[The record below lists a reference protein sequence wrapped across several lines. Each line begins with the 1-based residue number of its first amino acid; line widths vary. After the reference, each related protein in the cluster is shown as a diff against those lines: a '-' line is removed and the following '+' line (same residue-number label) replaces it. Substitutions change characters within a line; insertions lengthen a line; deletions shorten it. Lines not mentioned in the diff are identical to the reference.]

1 MNKDATIGFIGLG
14 IMGWPMATQLVND
27 GRNVLV
33 MDADQSRAAAF
44 ATEVGGTAASGPEAF
59 AQASVV
65 VTMLPTSAIVNDVFL
80 NEDTGVGQYLQPG
93 TIVIEMSTSNPTD
106 TLELA
111 HALASRG
118 VHVVDAPVSGLE
130 PAAKAGTL
138 NIMMGAENDEI
149 AAVASD
155 VVAPMSGRIFR
166 TGIVGTGHA
175 MKALNNLVGGTGFV
189 VTSEALIIGQR
200 FGLDPA
206 VMLEIM
212 NVSTGRNFNTEVVLP
227 NHVLTGEFATGFTLG
242 LLAKDVGIAESI
254 AESMGIDARVCQ
266 AAVTRLREAA
276 EALGPGVDH
285 SRGYTYW
292 EHGNSVN

>member
-14 IMGWPMATQLVND
+14 IMGWPMASQLVNA
-27 GRNVLV
+27 GRNLLV
-33 MDADQSRAAAF
+33 MDADRTRADAF
-44 ATEVGGTAASGPEAF
+44 AAEVGGMAASGPESF

-65 VTMLPTSAIVNDVFL
+65 VTMLPTSAIVKDVFL
-80 NEDTGVGQYLQPG
+80 NEETGVGQYLQPG

-111 HALASRG
+111 AALASRA

-155 VVAPMSGRIFR
+155 AVAPMSGRIFR

-276 EALGPGVDH
+276 QALGPGVDH
-285 SRGYTYW
+285 SLGYTYW
-292 EHGNSVN
+292 EHGNSVE

>member
-59 AQASVV
+59 VQASVV